1 MWGEES
7 LELVQDRARSAEGKR
22 RGPDLVKLLR
32 EKNSW
37 EEVLRDDHLLKKCLS
52 SPYVVLS
59 RTYCP

>member
-37 EEVLRDDHLLKKCLS
+37 EEVLRDDATTISFEPS
-52 SPYVVLS
+52 SEGSYIS
-59 RTYCP
+59 A